1 MRKGEKRIVKSIYIL
16 YGRNGYYSEQIGIFE
31 TLEVAKKYR
40 ESMKLRGDYMYGD
53 YCEYFVEE
61 EKMFEEKDTISNFD
75 FFQKV

>member
-1 MRKGEKRIVKSIYIL
+1 MNRL
-16 YGRNGYYSEQIGIFE
+16 AFFE

-53 YCEYFVEE
+53 YCEYFIEE